1 MIGPLGPGS
10 PGANLLLLF
19 HLILWVLLAAYGL
32 HRFHLI
38 RLYRRGARALDAA
51 AARDAGAGNPGPP
64 RVRPEPAQW
73 PRVTIQLPVRDER
86 YVVERLLTAAA
97 SVDYPRD
104 RFEIQLLDD
113 SDDETT
119 EVAARAVAAI
129 RARGIAV
136 SHLRRPDRSGYKA
149 GALQYGLERSSGDLL
164 AVFDADF
171 VPPPSILRDL
181 IPYFEDSGVGV
192 AQARWDHLNRDYSAL
207 SRAQAISLDSHFWIE
222 HSARMSG
229 GRFLNFNGTAGV
241 LRKACVVDAGG
252 WQSDTLTEDLD
263 LSYRAQLKG
272 WRVVFAPEVGCP
284 GELPVEMN
292 AFKAQQHR
300 WVKGSVQVA
309 RKLLPEIWRSSLPAS
324 VKWEATFHLTNN
336 AAYVLLLLLSL
347 IVYPV
352 VLTRYETKSLW
363 YTIAEAV
370 LLVVATAPVLA
381 YFGVAQRA
389 SRRDWIRQLRHIPF
403 VLSLG
408 IGLAVNN
415 TRAVLEGL
423 FGSRGAFDRTP
434 KFRIRDRSDRWWGM
448 EYRAP
453 VKPWVLFELGLA
465 AYFALSVFALAKAK
479 LYAPLPF
486 FGLYLFGYLYVG
498 LLSVAHAARR
508 A

>member
-1 MIGPLGPGS
+1 MTLPFGPGS
-10 PGANLLLLF
+10 PGSYLLLYV
-19 HLILWVLLAAYGL
+19 HLVLWVFLAAYGL
-32 HRFHLI
+32 HRLHLI
-38 RLYRRGARALDAA
+38 RLYRRGSSGQGAA
-51 AARDAGAGNPGPP
+51 SGRSVPAG
-64 RVRPEPAQW
+64 PAPAEW

-86 YVVERLLTAAA
+86 YVVERLLDAAA
-97 SVDYPRD
+97 SVEYPRD
-104 RFEIQLLDD
+104 RLEIQLLDD

-119 EVAARAVAAI
+119 EVAARTIAALQ
-129 RARGIAV
+129 ARGV
-136 SHLRRPDRSGYKA
+136 SVAHLRRPHRAGFKA
-149 GALQYGLERSSGDLL
+149 GALQYGLERATGDLL

-181 IPYFEDSGVGV
+181 VPYFRDPSVGV

-222 HSARMSG
+222 HSARMCG
-229 GRFLNFNGTAGV
+229 GRFLNFNGTAGI

-252 WQSDTLTEDLD
+252 WHSDTLTEDLD
-263 LSYRAQLKG
+263 LSYRAQLRG
-272 WRVVFAPEVGCP
+272 WRVAFAPGVACP

-309 RKLLPEIWRSSLPAS
+309 RKLLPRVWRSDAPAS

-336 AAYVLLLLLSL
+336 IAYVLLFLLSL

-352 VLTRYETKSLW
+352 VLARYETKSLW
-363 YTIAEAV
+363 YTIAESV
-370 LLVVATAPVLA
+370 LLVAATAPVLW
-381 YFGVAQRA
+381 YFALAQRA
-389 SRRDWIRQLRHIPF
+389 SRRDGARELRHIPF

-423 FGSRGAFDRTP
+423 FGPRGAFDRTP
-434 KFRIRDRSDRWWGM
+434 KFRIRDRGDRWWGLR
-448 EYRAP
+448 YRSP
-453 VKPWVLFELGLA
+453 VNPWVALELALA
-465 AYFALSVFALAKAK
+465 AYFAASAVALVRAG